1 MSLNN
6 KDIQTLVCL
15 QLEKA
20 DRFLKQAD
28 LMCDLQQWDI
38 AANRYYYA
46 CFHAVQGLFICFDLS
61 SKRHSGM
68 LKQFGLHFVKPGI
81 ISDSLGAFLTR
92 MEQLRE
98 KGDYNCLFSIDED
111 DVETI
116 IQPAHELIETIKE
129 IINKTR
135 LNA

>member
-1 MSLNN
+1 
-6 KDIQTLVCL
+6 
-15 QLEKA
+15 
-20 DRFLKQAD
+20 
-28 LMCDLQQWDI
+28 
-38 AANRYYYA
+38 
-46 CFHAVQGLFICFDLS
+46 
-61 SKRHSGM
+61 
-68 LKQFGLHFVKPGI
+68 
-81 ISDSLGAFLTR
+81 

>member
-1 MSLNN
+1 
-6 KDIQTLVCL
+6 
-15 QLEKA
+15 
-20 DRFLKQAD
+20 
-28 LMCDLQQWDI
+28 MCDLQQWDI

-81 ISDSLGAFLTR
+81 ISDTLGAFLTR